1 MQHKAEPHLSRQ
13 ILSTLSILLFALVSG
28 FAVFTA
34 AIWLQWLI
42 YDEWLHWAG
51 PLRFSGSVLA
61 GVLTFAFVL
70 RWRSAVRQQKIEMLR
85 RFEKIAQMND
95 RIRNSLQVIECV
107 TYAANPEA
115 TAPVRNAVDVIEGV
129 LHEVLAEI
137 RPAPHDELLINTTPP
152 KSLTKSD
159 SA

>member
-1 MQHKAEPHLSRQ
+1 MQHKAEPPFSRQ
-13 ILSTLSILLFALVSG
+13 AFSKLSVVLFSLVSG

-34 AIWLQWLI
+34 AVWLQWLI
-42 YDEWLHWAG
+42 YDKWLHWSG
-51 PLRFSGSVLA
+51 PLRFTGSVLA

-70 RWRSAVRQQKIEMLR
+70 RWRSSVRQRQIEMLH

-95 RIRNSLQVIECV
+95 RIRNSLQVIEFV
-107 TYAANPEA
+107 TYAADPEA
-115 TAPVRNAVDVIEGV
+115 TAPVRDAVDAIEGV

-137 RPAPHDELLINTTPP
+137 PPALRDTILTDATPP
-152 KSLTKSD
+152 TPTIKSR